1 MDITVSIVIPVYNS
15 ADLLSR
21 CLDSIFS
28 QTYTGKR
35 EVILVDDGSTD
46 HSIDLIKA
54 RPENE
59 IVLVSQNNQGPAA
72 ARNRG
77 IVLAKGKYIALID
90 SDDYWEPQFLYTTI
104 SFMQAHP
111 EAVAVS
117 VGQRHKTLSGESIL
131 PSCIQSG
138 TAGESRVLNDF
149 FLFWANHNHVCTGS
163 VLMKRETVLLTGG
176 QRADLRVCEDLEF
189 WANLAMHGPWGFIPQ
204 VLFTSDGMNV
214 TRSQGWLAKMERRWA
229 SATTIEEWEKRI
241 VNKQSSPPPANY
253 IQARGRIA
261 SILCYCL
268 LLSGR
273 TGLAR
278 QQAIAHASSFPAGH
292 KRQLIIMASATPF
305 TWALLCA
312 AFRFRE
318 HHRKI

>member
-1 MDITVSIVIPVYNS
+1 MPINVSIIIPVYNS
-15 ADLLSR
+15 AALLSR

-28 QTYTGKR
+28 QTYAGKK
-35 EVILVDDGSTD
+35 EIILIDDGSTD
-46 HSIDLIKA
+46 HSLDIVKS
-54 RPENE
+54 RSENS
-59 IVLVSQNNQGPAA
+59 IVLVSQQNKGPAA

-77 IVLAKGKYIALID
+77 IALAKGEYIALID
-90 SDDYWEPQFLYTTI
+90 SDDYWEPQFLDTTI
-104 SFMQAHP
+104 SFIRSHP

-131 PSCIQSG
+131 PSCIQNG
-138 TAGESRVLNDF
+138 TAGKSRMLPDF
-149 FLFWANHNHVCTGS
+149 FSFWANQNHVCTGS

-176 QRADLRVCEDLEF
+176 QRSDLRVCEDLEF
-189 WANLAMHGPWGFIPQ
+189 WVNLAMKGSWGFIPQ

-214 TRSQGWLAKMERRWA
+214 TRSQGWLAKMEQRWG

-241 VNKQSSPPPANY
+241 VSKQNSPLPPDY
-253 IQARGRIA
+253 EQARGRIA

-273 TGLAR
+273 TRLAR
-278 QQAIAHASSFPAGH
+278 QQALAHAASFPAGR

-305 TWALLCA
+305 TWTLLCA

-318 HHRKI
+318 RHRKI